1 MVEDKVINFAGNERS
16 LLILHTTFFLDKA
29 FLIDL
34 PMNNLDLKKREINLK
49 MLPFEIIFL
58 KVWN

>member
-1 MVEDKVINFAGNERS
+1 MVEDTVINFAGNERS
-16 LLILHTTFFLDKA
+16 FLILHTTFFLDKA

-49 MLPFEIIFL
+49 MLPF
-58 KVWN
+58 